1 VNDRA
6 ALVRSYL
13 HSFATGDPDAIAA
26 HVTDDFV
33 NEHTSALGSSCTGR
47 HEYLGRL
54 PGFLAAFPGLRYEVE
69 QVLVDGDHVAAAYR
83 MTATS
88 EGHPVDLRGVM
99 LFELEGDRIAHR
111 TDYWD
116 SLTYLRQMGQA

>member
-1 VNDRA
+1 MSHGADV
-6 ALVRSYL
+6 VRSYL
-13 HSFATGDPDAIAA
+13 HAFATGDPHAIAA
-26 HVTDDFV
+26 FVTDDFV

-47 HEYLGRL
+47 DDYLARL
-54 PGFLAAFPGLRYEVE
+54 PDFLAAFPGLRYHVE
-69 QVLVDGDHVAAAYR
+69 RVVVDGDHAAATYR

-99 LFELEGDRIAHR
+99 VFELDGGRIARR

-116 SLTYLRQMGQA
+116 SLTYLRQVGQA

>member
-1 VNDRA
+1 MSDA
-6 ALVRSYL
+6 AAVVRSYL

-26 HVTDDFV
+26 HVTDEFV

-47 HEYLGRL
+47 HEYLARL
-54 PGFLAAFPGLRYEVE
+54 PGFLAAFPGLCYEVE
-69 QVLVDGDHVAAAYR
+69 RVVVDGDHAVAAYR

-99 LFELEGDRIAHR
+99 VFELDGDRIARR

-116 SLTYLRQMGQA
+116 SLTYLRQVGQA